1 MTRFLTRATV
11 KGVELVKAGRWQGL
25 TGPVELTREDL
36 ADAVAAS
43 RDPEVDH
50 AALKL
55 GHVDPR
61 FDGQPAAGWVE
72 NLRLSEDGSTMLGDL
87 VDMPTKLAAIM
98 PTAYR
103 RRSVELRRAVTTPSG
118 KTYRAVL
125 SGLALLGVTA
135 PAVKGLADVLTHYAS
150 EGSTP
155 GHDDDAAQA
164 GVEVLQLGEGTDT
177 GPVPHV
183 DAAPVDDGNE
193 PPGPGRDT
201 LKEDGMTPEMKAHL
215 VAVLGLEA
223 DATDEQVEAALAE
236 QAENA
241 ATERANNDTTATTDD
256 DKAPQAGNESTPVE
270 GPTGTPA
277 TGTAGTPASGDALS
291 AGLPAGM
298 VAVPAATFESM
309 KEQLAHLV
317 KADQDRQTEAMLSEA
332 LQAGRIGPSEME
344 AWRANLSAPA
354 TREGAATMLSALP
367 ARYPV
372 TMLGA
377 GDASDSDD
385 LAALHA
391 QADAL
396 GL

>member
-25 TGPVELTREDL
+25 TGPVELTTEDL
-36 ADAVAAS
+36 ADAVAAA

-72 NLRLSEDGSTMLGDL
+72 NLRLSEDGRTMLGDL

-103 RRSVELRRAVTTPSG
+103 RRSVELRREVTTPSG
-118 KTYRAVL
+118 KKYRAVL

-183 DAAPVDDGNE
+183 DGDPVDDGNE

-201 LKEDGMTPEMKAHL
+201 LKEDGMNPEMKAHL

-223 DATDEQVEAALAE
+223 DATDEQVQAALAE

-241 ATERANNDTTATTDD
+241 TTERENSDTAATTDD
-256 DKAPQAGNESTPVE
+256 GKAPQAGTESTPVE
-270 GPTGTPA
+270 GP
-277 TGTAGTPASGDALS
+277 AGTTAPPASGDALS

-298 VAVPAATFESM
+298 VAVPSATFESM

-367 ARYPV
+367 TRYPV

>member
-25 TGPVELTREDL
+25 TGPVELTTEDL

-72 NLRLSEDGSTMLGDL
+72 NLRLSEDGRTMLGDL

-103 RRSVELRRAVTTPSG
+103 RRSVELRREVTTPSG
-118 KTYRAVL
+118 KKYRAVL

-183 DAAPVDDGNE
+183 DGDPVDDGNE

-223 DATDEQVEAALAE
+223 DATDEQVQAALAE

-241 ATERANNDTTATTDD
+241 TTERENSNTTATTDD
-256 DKAPQAGNESTPVE
+256 DKAPQAGHESTTVE
-270 GPTGTPA
+270 GTTGT
-277 TGTAGTPASGDALS
+277 TGTPASGDSLS

-298 VAVPAATFESM
+298 VAVPSATFESM
-309 KEQLAHLV
+309 KDQLAHLV

-367 ARYPV
+367 TRYPV